1 MRQFVYHDR
10 HEEQQSGE
18 DRRRPDHAIRPGVIR
33 VMKDAAERQ
42 GDEHRDDQPAIVE
55 ADRDAED
62 PAEGELGLHQ
72 PFFTPSI
79 SVGPAYIRRIGG
91 LDYFGNGMPG
101 PLAPSPSDPAWP
113 SRGRRPSFSLPRFL
127 LCSERDGGAV
137 SGLMAISAP
146 GFFAGGTMARVSR
159 VGPGST

>member
-42 GDEHRDDQPAIVE
+42 GDEHRDDQPAIMQ

-79 SVGPAYIRRIGG
+79 SVGPAYISRIG
-91 LDYFGNGMPG
+91 DSMI
-101 PLAPSPSDPAWP
+101 AATECPSLW
-113 SRGRRPSFSLPRFL
+113 RTLTR
-127 LCSERDGGAV
+127 
-137 SGLMAISAP
+137 
-146 GFFAGGTMARVSR
+146 T
-159 VGPGST
+159 